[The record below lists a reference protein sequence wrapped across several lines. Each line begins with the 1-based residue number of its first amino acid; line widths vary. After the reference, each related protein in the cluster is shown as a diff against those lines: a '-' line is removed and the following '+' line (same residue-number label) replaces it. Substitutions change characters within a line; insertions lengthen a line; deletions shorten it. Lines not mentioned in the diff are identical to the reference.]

1 MTRGWQSIRLK
12 TTTNVENKNKQ
23 LGEGDF
29 KIMLLWRRWQDEKK
43 FEIKITT
50 GVKKKNQNW
59 EKFVCRLGP
68 DSVRYSALGDYNRSK
83 DSGL

>member
-1 MTRGWQSIRLK
+1 MK
-12 TTTNVENKNKQ
+12 
-23 LGEGDF
+23 
-29 KIMLLWRRWQDEKK
+29 
-43 FEIKITT
+43 T
-50 GVKKKNQNW
+50 GVKKKKKNW

>member
-12 TTTNVENKNKQ
+12 TTTNVENNNKQ
-23 LGEGDF
+23 LGEGDS

-43 FEIKITT
+43 FEIKMTT
-50 GVKKKNQNW
+50 GVKKKKQNW
-59 EKFVCRLGP
+59 ENFVCRLGP

-83 DSGL
+83 DPGF